1 MNRPLP
7 PNVLDALAD
16 RAMQGF
22 DASELAAA
30 NALLAEAGVASDTSM
45 DVAAAALDLAL
56 SPVEAMPAGLRARLA
71 ASAGEWERGVGIGAA
86 PEPQVA
92 GRIGRAGVE
101 HVGRGRGAFGA
112 LGWLAAAACLALA
125 AVGWLRG
132 GGTGTSGA
140 SRPSI
145 AQIQAEPGAVR
156 WAWGAPA
163 DSRLAGLGGEVVFS
177 PSSQQ
182 GVLRLTNLPR
192 LDPEKQQYQLWIVD
206 PDRKQPVDG
215 GVFDAVA
222 GASGEVLI
230 PISAKL
236 RVDRPAAFAITIE
249 RRGGVVVS
257 DGPIAAVASPSKS

>member
-1 MNRPLP
+1 MNSPLP

-16 RAMQGF
+16 RATQGF

-30 NALLAEAGVASDTSM
+30 NALLAEAGVASDASL
-45 DVAAAALDLAL
+45 DHAAAALDLAI
-56 SPVEAMPAGLRARLA
+56 SPVDAMPAGLRARLS
-71 ASAGEWERGVGIGAA
+71 ASATEWERGAGIGGS
-86 PEPQVA
+86 PEPAVV
-92 GRIGRAGVE
+92 GRISRAGVE
-101 HVGRGRGAFGA
+101 QPGRGRGAFGA

-125 AVGWLRG
+125 AVGWLRTG
-132 GGTGTSGA
+132 APGAPGT

-145 AQIQAEPGAVR
+145 AAIQAEPGAVR

-182 GVLRLTNLPR
+182 GVVRLTNLPK

-206 PDRKQPVDG
+206 PDRKQPVDA

-236 RVDRPAAFAITIE
+236 RVDKPAAFAITIE

-257 DGPIAAVASPSKS
+257 DGPIAAVAAPSKS